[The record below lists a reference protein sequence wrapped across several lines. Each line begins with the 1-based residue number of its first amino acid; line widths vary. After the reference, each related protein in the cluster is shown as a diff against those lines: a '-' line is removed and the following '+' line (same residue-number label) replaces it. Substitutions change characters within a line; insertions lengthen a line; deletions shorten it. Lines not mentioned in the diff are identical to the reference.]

1 MSTTLSMWLGIAFL
15 LLAIIAVLLQAWL
28 WGPRFWNEELKK
40 TEAPKLGLRLHALAG
55 YSYGV
60 IYVFMMWHM
69 LPRLWEYQYELPA
82 RTVIHAVLAMAIGVL
97 LITKICILL
106 FFRHFEE
113 AMPRYGFGLLICTV
127 LMTMLSVPY
136 ALRAHD
142 LDGQTTDPENIQ
154 RVKKLLAEV
163 DMGPDVEVDA
173 LLTVEGFDRGRQVLV
188 RKCITCHDMRTV
200 LVKPRTAAKW
210 FDLNLR
216 MLDKPAVF
224 GERLEEQDI
233 AYVTA
238 YLVAITPDIQKS
250 ARKKRAQTRALAART
265 DAMVDAVHDADTAV
279 GPPVDEAAGEAL
291 LQAKCVD
298 CHELDEVEGHGGD
311 DVAGWRSVV
320 AAMVEEGT
328 ELTDDEASLLAR
340 YLAVKYPAAVDP
352 SAAKALPPEP
362 EPDPEPAPAAA
373 DGGETPEAAADG
385 GETPEAA
392 ADGGETPAATADG
405 GETPEATPDKPK
417 AKPKAKPKT
426 KPKAKPKASTK
437 PKAPAK
443 PQAPAKPKADRA
455 AGRSLF
461 LKKCKT
467 CHGPDG
473 KGDTAFGRKLE
484 IVSLV
489 NTGRSRAKIKSITA
503 NGVPG
508 TKMKPYKGKLTDQ
521 ELENVAAFVKG
532 L

>member
-28 WGPRFWNEELKK
+28 WGPQFWNEEKKK
-40 TEAPKLGLRLHALAG
+40 TEAPRFWLRMHALAG

-82 RTVIHAVLAMAIGVL
+82 RTVFHAVLAMAIGVL
-97 LITKICILL
+97 LITKILILL

-142 LDGQTTDPENIQ
+142 LEGRTTDPENIQ
-154 RVKKLLAEV
+154 RVQKLMAEV
-163 DMGPDVEVDA
+163 DMGPDIDRDA
-173 LLTVEGFDRGRQVLV
+173 LLTEAGFDRGRQVLV

-200 LVKPRTAAKW
+200 LAKPRTAAKW
-210 FDLNLR
+210 FDLNER
-216 MLDKPAVF
+216 MLEKPAVF
-224 GERLEEQDI
+224 GEKLEAADI
-233 AYVTA
+233 PYVTA

-250 ARKKRAQTRALAART
+250 AKRKRAQTRALAART
-265 DAMVDAVHDADTAV
+265 DAMVDAVHDAETAP
-279 GPPVDEAAGEAL
+279 GPAVDEAAGAEL
-291 LQAKCVD
+291 LEAKCVD
-298 CHELDEVEGHGGD
+298 CHELDEVEAHGGD

-328 ELTDDEASLLAR
+328 ELTDDEASLLSK
-340 YLAVKYPAAVDP
+340 YLAVKYPAKVDP
-352 SAAKALPPEP
+352 TATKALPPMPDEP
-362 EPDPEPAPAAA
+362 EEPQPAA
-373 DGGETPEAAADG
+373 DGGAEATPPSADG
-385 GETPEAA
+385 GEPEVPATNTEQTP
-392 ADGGETPAATADG
+392 T
-405 GETPEATPDKPK
+405 EATPPTGDEPKATKPKPKPK
-417 AKPKAKPKT
+417 ATKPKPKPKAT
-426 KPKAKPKASTK
+426 KPKP
-437 PKAPAK
+437 
-443 PQAPAKPKADRA
+443 APAKPKADRN
-455 AGRSLF
+455 AGRAIF

-484 IVSLV
+484 IVSLRGS
-489 NTGRSRAKIKSITA
+489 GRSRAKIKAITA

-508 TKMKPYKGKLTDQ
+508 TKMKPYKGKLTDE